1 MFHPVILNGAKR
13 SEESQI
19 LRFAQDD
26 NDEILRFAQDNDGG
40 DAVWCHPVILNGAK
54 RSEESQILRF
64 AQDDNG
70 EILRFAQDNEGTIAP
85 AYFRAYGSR
94 ARPPLGRAVLGRKF

>member
-1 MFHPVILNGAKR
+1 MASI
-13 SEESQI
+13 
-19 LRFAQDD
+19 
-26 NDEILRFAQDNDGG
+26 
-40 DAVWCHPVILNGAK
+40 VILNGAK

-94 ARPPLGRAVLGRKF
+94 ARPPLGRAVLGRKFDLRSLAGKGADIAGFPPFGSPIGKSLCYYDSIATFPPGDEA